1 MSGHPTRSGRH
12 SLPPLSS
19 ILTPVTSRGQ
29 NTTGSGGRSRD
40 SGAESVKS
48 PLPTSLSLGNL
59 RTTRYMSESGPNST
73 GPTTAASSTKVGG
86 TPTTVTKEE
95 KKDKKKRKKG
105 MKGWAWVVEDENGNV
120 IDLPSDEEI
129 AFRNAANNEQAI
141 RPPVSRTEEITSN
154 SAPDAVNMIIGEDG
168 EHLKAD
174 IRSPSSQAST
184 TAREDRLLGKRPFKS
199 SSPTRACSPQNLTE
213 SSSPKSMVYFTTISG
228 EEPRRKVRRK
238 SSPPTTAV
246 TSTPAAT
253 SSNTT
258 PVIMTIPIP
267 SSTTTPT
274 ALPIA
279 PKTAQ
284 SRRTQP
290 SRQPPPPTR
299 ARAVVAQRDSASRA
313 GSAHIVND
321 DAPLAVPPIRIG
333 SGQGFNSHNKESAAK
348 EELALRKEALFII
361 DQAEKMQATSYE
373 RGKRSGVNRRG
384 GKRNGKADD
393 VGNAHDKESVG
404 DGNGFARNHDY
415 SDDDNWAS
423 FEGPLEGGPTL
434 GSRLSSQTAKAPPAL
449 PPPRPFE
456 VEFEEVQEYYRQK
469 AEVSRTS
476 RLRERPWNERHSPA
490 IVIATNRKDVMPR
503 DETEREYY
511 QGLSGLTEEMEAN
524 ASGFVHN
531 VRANVTALATYYFPQ
546 RQAKRDAFLERIGR
560 GLQKL
565 GQELT
570 DNGDALVLP

>member
-1 MSGHPTRSGRH
+1 MPKTSAIYSSFEVFYYRFTAGILYAVYWRI
-12 SLPPLSS
+12 LSQQS
-19 ILTPVTSRGQ
+19 AAL
-29 NTTGSGGRSRD
+29 
-40 SGAESVKS
+40 
-48 PLPTSLSLGNL
+48 TSLRRSSRPQAQFFIEINANL
-59 RTTRYMSESGPNST
+59 VFP
-73 GPTTAASSTKVGG
+73 
-86 TPTTVTKEE
+86 
-95 KKDKKKRKKG
+95 
-105 MKGWAWVVEDENGNV
+105 
-120 IDLPSDEEI
+120 
-129 AFRNAANNEQAI
+129 Q
-141 RPPVSRTEEITSN
+141 
-154 SAPDAVNMIIGEDG
+154 
-168 EHLKAD
+168 
-174 IRSPSSQAST
+174 
-184 TAREDRLLGKRPFKS
+184 LL
-199 SSPTRACSPQNLTE
+199 E

-361 DQAEKMQATSYE
+361 DQAEKMRATSYE
-373 RGKRSGVNRRG
+373 RGKRSGVSRRG

-404 DGNGFARNHDY
+404 DGNGFERNHDY
-415 SDDDNWAS
+415 SDVDNWDS
-423 FEGPLEGGPTL
+423 FEGPLERRPTL

-490 IVIATNRKDVMPR
+490 IVIATNGKDVMPR

-531 VRANVTALATYYFPQ
+531 VRVSLITWQ
-546 RQAKRDAFLERIGR
+546 RLGR
-560 GLQKL
+560 N
-565 GQELT
+565 ELT
-570 DNGDALVLP
+570 LNRQMSRR